1 MGCTEIE
8 KRLRVLGNTPLLKGS
23 LCVLG
28 ASARTSSA
36 RLPVSHEVVLAAL
49 LALEIAIFSGLGT
62 NFLSRENGFQVVRL
76 SVEIGLLALAM
87 TPVIVSGGIDLS
99 AGSLL
104 GLSAVLFGKIW
115 RDGGLPIAAAAF
127 CTLGIGAAGGGLNA
141 LLIARLRMPPLIV
154 TLGTFSLFRGLAEGV
169 TGAVD
174 NFTGFPENFL
184 WLGQGYVFGGIPV
197 QALIFMAVAAGVWL
211 LLERSTVGRGLY
223 AIGFSPE
230 GARHAGIPVQR
241 RLALVYVLSGAV
253 AALAAIIYVARL
265 GQAKADAGTGYEL
278 MAITAV
284 VLGGTSIFGG
294 RGHVL
299 GTLLGLFAIA
309 VLQNGLRL
317 ADLPAELAGI
327 LVGLL
332 LLAAL
337 SADSLLSWLGANR
350 RLRKHSSGNPGKE
363 RL

>member
-1 MGCTEIE
+1 MEIE
-8 KRLRVLGNTPLLKGS
+8 KRSGVLGKRGFLKRRVLN
-23 LCVLG
+23 
-28 ASARTSSA
+28 ASARTSSQGRRA
-36 RLPVSHEVVLAAL
+36 SHEWVLAAL
-49 LALEIAIFSGLGT
+49 VTLEIMIFSALGT
-62 NFLSRENGFQVVRL
+62 NFLSKENAFQVTRL
-76 SVEIGLLALAM
+76 SVEVGLLALAM
-87 TPVIVSGGIDLS
+87 TPVIVTGGIDLS

-104 GLSAVLFGKIW
+104 GLSAVLFGKMW
-115 RDGGLPIAAAAF
+115 RDGGLPIAAAALG
-127 CTLGIGAAGGGLNA
+127 TLGIGVASGGLNA

-154 TLGTFSLFRGLAEGV
+154 TLGTFSLFRGLAEGL

-174 NFTGFPENFL
+174 NFTGFPDNFL
-184 WLGQGYVFGGIPV
+184 WLGQGYVLGGIPV
-197 QALIFMAVAAGVWL
+197 QVVLFLAVAAGIWL

-223 AIGFSPE
+223 AIGFSAD
-230 GARHAGIPVQR
+230 GARYAGIPVER
-241 RLALVYVLSGAV
+241 RLTLVYVLSGAV

-299 GTLLGLFAIA
+299 GTLLGLFAIS

-327 LVGLL
+327 LVGFLL
-332 LLAAL
+332 LGAL
-337 SADSLLSWLGANR
+337 SMNRLVSWRGSR
-350 RLRKHSSGNPGKE
+350 RVLRPQPLPGDKQA
-363 RL
+363 LQT